1 MATLVMGPMAMIVTC
16 PGRAFT
22 VSTMNWAAEIASAFR
37 FAKPPGGGEGGASDH
52 HSPWRVVANSLFSC
66 SSGMLAPA

>member
-22 VSTMNWAAEIASAFR
+22 VSTMNWAAETGSGFR
-37 FAKPPGGGEGGASDH
+37 LAKPPGGGEGGASDH
-52 HSPWRVVANSLFSC
+52 HSP
-66 SSGMLAPA
+66 